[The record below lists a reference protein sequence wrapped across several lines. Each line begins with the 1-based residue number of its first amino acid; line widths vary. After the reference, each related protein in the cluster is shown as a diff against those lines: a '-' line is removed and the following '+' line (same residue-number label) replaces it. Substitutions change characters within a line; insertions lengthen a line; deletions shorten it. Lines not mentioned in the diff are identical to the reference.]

1 VVESKIVEMI
11 EREEREIL
19 ERRHGSL
26 SMRSQRT
33 CVLMNAFFVLVA
45 LSNNN
50 RQYIQ
55 IQAKVIPTFLMLE
68 KQ

>member
-1 VVESKIVEMI
+1 
-11 EREEREIL
+11 
-19 ERRHGSL
+19 
-26 SMRSQRT
+26 
-33 CVLMNAFFVLVA
+33 MNAFFVLVA